1 MLHNKKG
8 AALMQV
14 LLATAVLA
22 GMATMLL
29 RASLSRTSS
38 VRQIRQTVSTELLIE
53 SCQAEI
59 NMMWSKKKPEVFKR
73 DLSGCWMN
81 CKTKIGGTGGDYED
95 PDTWKDNDLTTSKCY
110 SNTNKIN
117 ATNATRSYICH
128 VPVVVAGGDTTIDVT
143 ATFAIPEGDNDGKPC
158 QLTYS
163 LAKDDSEHM

>member
-38 VRQIRQTVSTELLIE
+38 VRQIRQSVSTELLIE

-81 CKTKIGGTGGDYED
+81 CKIKIGGTGTQYEGESWQDDDY
-95 PDTWKDNDLTTSKCY
+95 TTSKCH
-110 SNTNKIN
+110 TDP
-117 ATNATRSYICH
+117 TNATRSYTCN
-128 VPVVVAGGDTTIDVT
+128 VPVVGATGSIPVT
-143 ATFAIPEGDNDGKPC
+143 ATFTAPESTNDGKAC
-158 QLTYS
+158 QLTYK
-163 LAKDDSEHM
+163 LDKADSEKM